1 MSSQQRPE
9 RTELSK
15 ALSHFDWNSDDQSIK
30 KHEHLMCYCI
40 FLVYFPIS
48 SHIFSDALCGNVSLS
63 QLCSREQET
72 VVPGLGQVLKGGAA
86 PPRGQQDGVHRGNAE
101 LGTGVLLPSVGTDWA
116 PDAVQAAGGNA
127 GSEEDKEDHAMQD
140 LGLWDTDKLVCSLFV
155 QSLCRVR
162 LCNPVNHSPPGSSV
176 HGDPPGKN
184 TGVDCHVLLQ
194 GSFPT
199 QGSN

>member
-1 MSSQQRPE
+1 
-9 RTELSK
+9 
-15 ALSHFDWNSDDQSIK
+15 
-30 KHEHLMCYCI
+30 MCYCI

-48 SHIFSDALCGNVSLS
+48 SHIFSDALCRNVSLS

-72 VVPGLGQVLKGGAA
+72 VVPDFGQVLKGGAA